1 MNIAFYIALGVSL
14 GLLLIIAIIV
24 FIVKRKKEDKNPL
37 SSRAEDLL
45 VMINQRILSLNSRIQ
60 KLDTEVTALL
70 IAKEN
75 EDLTVLDISI
85 SFDDIP
91 EKINTNKEEINT
103 FIADIKDLRDY
114 KEEIETVLAMKGEK
128 DWVKLEELLDFVK
141 EKFQYRYI

>member
-91 EKINTNKEEINT
+91 EKINTNKFYYFLILSN
-103 FIADIKDLRDY
+103 FD
-114 KEEIETVLAMKGEK
+114 
-128 DWVKLEELLDFVK
+128 
-141 EKFQYRYI
+141 RY